1 MSAKVVPWHM
11 AHCHHFVSGYKIYN
25 MFLIQYN
32 VSTKYLIHALALI
45 LEGSSRTRFAVVVRS
60 IRALHPHLLTGWA
73 CGVVCTYCVRSVLN
87 VAWCIF
93 CRDEVIHASEGLCSA
108 SCLPGTDPVLYSL
121 FCHIFGE
128 IAKGSGR
135 RERTLH
141 IVPVCR
147 TYWVSGSHSVNFLQI
162 LSLVGVAALAS
173 YSDPHRQVVYFAQ
186 M

>member
-1 MSAKVVPWHM
+1 MAKVVPWHM

-25 MFLIQYN
+25 MPLIQYN

-73 CGVVCTYCVRSVLN
+73 CGVVCAYSVRAVFY

-93 CRDEVIHASEGLCSA
+93 CSDEVIHASEGLCCA
-108 SCLPGTDPVLYSL
+108 SCLPGADPVLHSS
-121 FCHIFGE
+121 FRHILETLKKE
-128 IAKGSGR
+128 IK

-173 YSDPHRQVVYFAQ
+173 YSDPQRQLVYLAQ